1 MARPTP
7 SAGDNGRS
15 TGGSPLNSPANF
27 PTKSERIDLAL
38 RAGTLGDVAGI
49 LSEMPPGDVAYL
61 LSSSPPDYRALLLG
75 LLESEQ
81 EALVVNELPD
91 ELRSAILID
100 RAPEALAGIVE
111 KLDDDDVADILHE
124 LPEDVTGQVLAIMD
138 EQYRQRLQ
146 TVLSFP
152 DDCAGGLMST
162 DTITIRADLT
172 LDVVLR
178 YLRRHVEIPQ
188 NTDNLIVVNRSDKLV
203 GLLPIRTLLVSDP
216 AVSVREMMITDQE
229 AIAAHMPATEVARRF
244 ERNDWI
250 SAPVVDEMGKLLGRI
265 TIDDVV
271 DVIMEEADHSLTSLA
286 GLAEEDTFATVWQ
299 SAPRR
304 AVWLAINLATALL
317 ASSVI
322 SLFQGTIEK
331 VVALA
336 VLMPVVASMG
346 GIAGTQ
352 SLTTLIRAMAMGQ
365 INDRNQ
371 LWLIGR
377 ESLIGLINGILWAAV
392 VAITA
397 SLWFDDFTLGL
408 IIGCAML
415 INLVTAGLSG
425 AGLPLLL
432 QRLSIDPALAG
443 GVLVT
448 TVTDIVGFLTFLG
461 LATWFYG

>member
-1 MARPTP
+1 M
-7 SAGDNGRS
+7 
-15 TGGSPLNSPANF
+15 NSPANF
-27 PTKSERIDLAL
+27 PTKSERIDQAL

-49 LSEMPPGDVAYL
+49 LAEMPPGDVAYL

-75 LLESEQ
+75 LLQSEQ

-146 TVLSFP
+146 TVLRFP
-152 DDCAGGLMST
+152 DDVAGGLMST

-178 YLRRHVEIPQ
+178 YLRRHVELPQ
-188 NTDNLIVVNRSDKLV
+188 NTDSLIVVNRSDKLV

-229 AIAAHMPATEVARRF
+229 AIAANMPATEVARRF

-250 SAPVVDEMGKLLGRI
+250 SAPVVDETGKLLGRI

-271 DVIMEEADHSLTSLA
+271 DVIIEEADHSLTSLA

-352 SLTTLIRAMAMGQ
+352 SLTILIRAMAMGQ

-377 ESLIGLINGILWAAV
+377 ESLIGLINGVLWAAV

-408 IIGCAML
+408 IIAFAML

-425 AGLPLLL
+425 AGLPLVL
-432 QRLSIDPALAG
+432 QRLNIDPALAG

>member
-1 MARPTP
+1 M
-7 SAGDNGRS
+7 
-15 TGGSPLNSPANF
+15 NSPANF
-27 PTKSERIDLAL
+27 PTKSERIDQAL

-49 LSEMPPGDVAYL
+49 LAEMPPGDVAYL
-61 LSSSPPDYRALLLG
+61 LSSSPPDYRTLLLG
-75 LLESEQ
+75 LLQSEQ

-152 DDCAGGLMST
+152 DDVAGGLMST

-178 YLRRHVEIPQ
+178 YLRRHVELPQ
-188 NTDNLIVVNRSDKLV
+188 NTDSLIVVNRSDKLV

-229 AIAAHMPATEVARRF
+229 AIAANMPATEVARRF

-250 SAPVVDEMGKLLGRI
+250 SAPVVDETGKLLGRI

-271 DVIMEEADHSLTSLA
+271 DVIIEEADHSLTSLA

-352 SLTTLIRAMAMGQ
+352 SLTILIRAMAMGQ

-377 ESLIGLINGILWAAV
+377 ESLIGLINGVLWAAV

-408 IIGCAML
+408 IIACAML

-425 AGLPLLL
+425 AGLPLVL
-432 QRLSIDPALAG
+432 QRLNIDPALAG